1 MEAFKD
7 SLEYK
12 QYEER
17 LERIVTWEEHE
28 DETSGDKAGSQ
39 DSRVARM
46 IAVDMVYV
54 QGGHRRDRF
63 MRSARTIVDM
73 LELRATESG
82 RRTLKEKRTE
92 MLRLWRKLMAMHA
105 KRKGR
110 HEESG

>member
-28 DETSGDKAGSQ
+28 RIKQVLKTVGLKK
-39 DSRVARM
+39 
-46 IAVDMVYV
+46 
-54 QGGHRRDRF
+54 
-63 MRSARTIVDM
+63 TVDM
-73 LELRATESG
+73 LELAESG
-82 RRTLKEKRTE
+82 RRTLKEKRAE

-105 KRKGR
+105 KNDKVGF
-110 HEESG
+110 